1 MSRYI
6 FYLLMLI
13 GAMTILFTAGA
24 SDLELI
30 EFKDIAFR
38 ALIGLGLFVIGFRGL
53 EVLERA
59 DRR

>member
-1 MSRYI
+1 MKYI
-6 FYLLMLI
+6 FYTFMLI

-38 ALIGLGLFVIGFRGL
+38 VLMGLGLFVIGFRGL
-53 EVLERA
+53 EVSSCA
-59 DRR
+59 DRK

>member
-1 MSRYI
+1 MKYI
-6 FYLLMLI
+6 FCTFILI
-13 GAMTILFTAGA
+13 GAMTILFTTGA

-38 ALIGLGLFVIGFRGL
+38 GLIGLGLVVIGFRGL
-53 EVLERA
+53 EVSSRA